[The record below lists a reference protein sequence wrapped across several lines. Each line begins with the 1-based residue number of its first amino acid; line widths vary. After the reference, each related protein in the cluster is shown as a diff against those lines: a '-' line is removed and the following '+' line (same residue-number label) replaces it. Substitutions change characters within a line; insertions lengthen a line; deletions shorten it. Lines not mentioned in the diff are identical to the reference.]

1 MDFLGDERPQLEY
14 LRQKARVTGALFV
27 LLLAA
32 VGWRLWDLQVVKGP
46 ALLAAARAETLR
58 TLPLV
63 APRGKILAAGGQVLA
78 TDVPSF
84 AAELSFTAHP
94 PTAAE
99 TARIARILGVSQTSV
114 QAAERRLQTG
124 LPFMPVLLKSG
135 LTPKEYTALADAR
148 SQLPGVSVVAQAV
161 RVYPGLA
168 GATDPG
174 SELAAN
180 VLGFVKAGPNPGEL
194 VGVDGIEQTF
204 QSVRLPSGRTAP
216 GLAGVNGT
224 KLVEINRTYHP
235 IRSFVLKKP
244 VPGNN
249 VVLTLHAGLQ
259 AVLQRALTAQ
269 LRALRTRPFASEGGP
284 YPNAFAAGAVVID
297 VRTGAI
303 LALGSVPTF
312 DPNVFAQ
319 AAGATPN
326 SAAAKTLS
334 SRYQHWA
341 TEPGRPFIDHAISYV
356 APPGSTFKPITAIAA
371 LQQHAIT
378 PWQRLSCPPTLRVG
392 NTFLHNW
399 IPTWDGNLTLREA
412 MAQSCDTYFY
422 VAGAHTGIAAI
433 DRVAA
438 QFGLGQL
445 TGQTDLYGETPG
457 YVSSPALAL
466 SLQNESW
473 TTALTM
479 QTSIGQGLT
488 TLNPLEMADYVAA
501 VANGGRLLRPY
512 LVSKVVSPGGR
523 VVWRQGPKVRR
534 HIALAPGVLAAVQ
547 RSMNAVTEIHPSWY
561 GHGMVSDFG
570 TAYWPFYQFSQLT
583 QQYLGHAITVA
594 GKTGTAQVGGTK
606 GNDGWWISYAPA
618 HHPQIAV
625 IVFAQ
630 HANEGFGS
638 GAPVARE
645 VYDYYFGLDRAMW
658 KAGRASAIVPPII
671 QKWFGLRRHY
681 PPWWGTPPAPAKPKA
696 AVGSPGSARP
706 VVAVKSPTASVSSSA
721 SSSTTASASKP
732 AKAATAPGTSG
743 PKAAAPA
750 AG

>member
-14 LRQKARVTGALFV
+14 LRHKARVAGGLFV

-32 VGWRLWDLQVVKGP
+32 VGLRLWDLQVAQGP
-46 ALLAAARAETLR
+46 KLLAAARSETLR

-84 AAELSFTAHP
+84 AAELSFTARP
-94 PTAAE
+94 PSAAE
-99 TARIARILGVSQTSV
+99 TARIARILGVSSKSIR
-114 QAAERRLQTG
+114 AAEQHLRTG

-161 RVYPGLA
+161 RVYPGLP
-168 GATDPG
+168 GATNPG
-174 SELAAN
+174 AKLAAN
-180 VLGFVKAGPNPGEL
+180 VLGYVKAGATPGQL

-204 QSVRLPSGRTAP
+204 QTVRLPSGRTLT

-235 IRSFVLKKP
+235 IRSSVLKKP
-244 VPGNN
+244 IPGNN

-269 LRALRTRPFASEGGP
+269 LKALRTRPFASEGGP

-297 VRTGAI
+297 VHTGAI
-303 LALGSVPTF
+303 LALGSVPTV
-312 DPNVFAQ
+312 DPNAFAQ
-319 AAGATPN
+319 AAGAPAN
-326 SAAAKTLS
+326 SAAAQAFS
-334 SRYQHWA
+334 ARYRRWA
-341 TEPGRPFIDHAISYV
+341 SEPGRPFVDHAISYV

-371 LQQHAIT
+371 LEQRAIT
-378 PWQRLSCPPTLRVG
+378 PWQRLGCPPTLRVG
-392 NTFLHNW
+392 NFTLHNW
-399 IPTWDGNLTLREA
+399 IPTWDGNLTLRQA
-412 MAQSCDTYFY
+412 MAQSCDTFFY
-422 VAGAHTGIAAI
+422 VIGARTGVAAI

-445 TGQTDLYGETPG
+445 TGQTDLYGEDAG

-466 SLQNESW
+466 RMQNESW

-479 QTSIGQGLT
+479 QTAIGQGLT
-488 TLNPLEMADYVAA
+488 VVNPLEMADYVAA
-501 VANGGRLLRPY
+501 LANGGTLLRPY
-512 LVSKVVSPGGR
+512 VVSKVVSPTGR

-534 HIALAPGVLAAVQ
+534 RIALPAGVLAAVQ
-547 RSMNAVTEIHPSWY
+547 HSMNAVTEIHPSWY
-561 GHGMVSDFG
+561 GNGMTSDFG
-570 TAYWPFYQFSQLT
+570 TGYWPFYQFSQLT
-583 QQYLGHAITVA
+583 QTYLGHAITVA

-625 IVFAQ
+625 VVFAQ

-658 KAGRASAIVPPII
+658 KAGQASQIVPPII
-671 QKWFGLRRHY
+671 QKWFGLQRHY
-681 PPWWGTPPAPAKPKA
+681 PPWWGTPP
-696 AVGSPGSARP
+696 
-706 VVAVKSPTASVSSSA
+706 T
-721 SSSTTASASKP
+721 
-732 AKAATAPGTSG
+732 PGTS
-743 PKAAAPA
+743 KTAAPSASGPTVGKPTVVASTYARSGSPSGVVGGSA